1 MSDFYIKKI
10 EIKNF
15 RNFEN
20 ISFQTR
26 EKNVIIGMNDVGKT
40 NLLYAIKL
48 VFSYKFRNIDLLDS
62 DFHKQN
68 ISKPFE
74 IFISMQIFD
83 KEKEENQTWL

>member
-1 MSDFYIKKI
+1 
-10 EIKNF
+10 
-15 RNFEN
+15 
-20 ISFQTR
+20 
-26 EKNVIIGMNDVGKT
+26 MNDVGKT

-83 KEKEENQTWL
+83 KEKEEKSDFTEIILSEESIEKIVESEYFKCIKDLINDERE